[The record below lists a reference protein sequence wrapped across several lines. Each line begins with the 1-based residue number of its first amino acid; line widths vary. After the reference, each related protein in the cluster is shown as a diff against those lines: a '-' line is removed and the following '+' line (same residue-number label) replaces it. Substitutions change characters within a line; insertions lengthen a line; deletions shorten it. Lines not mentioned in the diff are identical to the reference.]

1 MYHPR
6 VEVHAY
12 PTSLTDASGSIATA
26 NTYQPIVAAQPTRQG
41 FCFQNQ
47 DASASMTLR
56 FGTGPT
62 LVIPA
67 GVLYESP
74 AHGVPMDAISVKSA
88 SAGAAYSAWEW

>member
-12 PTSLTDASGSIATA
+12 PTSLTDASGVIAVA
-26 NTYQPIVAAQPTRQG
+26 NTDQTVVAAHPTRQG

-47 DASASMTLR
+47 DASAAMTLR

-62 LVIPA
+62 VVVPA
-67 GVLYESP
+67 GSLYECP
-74 AHGVPMDAISVKSA
+74 AHGVPVEAISVKSSA
-88 SAGAAYSAWEW
+88 AGAAYSAWEW